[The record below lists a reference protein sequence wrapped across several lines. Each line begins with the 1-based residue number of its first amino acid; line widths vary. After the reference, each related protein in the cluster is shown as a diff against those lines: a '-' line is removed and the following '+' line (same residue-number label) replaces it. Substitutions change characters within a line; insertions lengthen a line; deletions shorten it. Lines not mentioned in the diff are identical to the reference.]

1 MATLITKAHKG
12 MTLRRRVNGDIVEV
26 VNVFR
31 NPATDTPRPLA
42 PFAVV
47 IADDRRTFVDLSD
60 LENDEMYEVITE
72 PHA

>member
-1 MATLITKAHKG
+1 MATLTKAHKG

-31 NPATDTPRPLA
+31 NPSTGSSFRPVA

-47 IADDRRTFVDLSD
+47 IADERRTFVDLSD
-60 LENDEMYEVITE
+60 LENDELYTVLTD
-72 PHA
+72 PNA